1 MTDETARPWYE
12 TLFDSHWY
20 DYFATGGPGAPDRDG
35 AYASRTD
42 TEVKFVER
50 ALGLTESNS
59 VLDLGCGLGRH
70 SLRLAS
76 RGHRV
81 TGVDISAYNL
91 GFAAADAEELGVN
104 VTWREADMR
113 DTGLASSSQDAVVN
127 LGVAFGLFDDVEN
140 QRVLEEIVRVLR
152 PEGHLLMDVVN
163 RDSLM
168 RRHTSR
174 MWGVRDNGAVLL
186 QEHAFDSVTGIQ
198 TTNWTIIK
206 ANGERISDSFTLRI
220 YTLQELQLRMAQAGL
235 EVEDAWGRLDGSA
248 LNMDS
253 HRLVVLACTR

>member
-35 AYASRTD
+35 SYASRTE

-127 LGVAFGLFDDVEN
+127 LGVASACSMMWRTSASWRRSFESYA
-140 QRVLEEIVRVLR
+140 
-152 PEGHLLMDVVN
+152 P
-163 RDSLM
+163 RD
-168 RRHTSR
+168 TSSW
-174 MWGVRDNGAVLL
+174 MSSIA
-186 QEHAFDSVTGIQ
+186 
-198 TTNWTIIK
+198 
-206 ANGERISDSFTLRI
+206 
-220 YTLQELQLRMAQAGL
+220 
-235 EVEDAWGRLDGSA
+235 
-248 LNMDS
+248 
-253 HRLVVLACTR
+253 TR